1 MKRGGFNISSFFI
14 FIGLCFLFS
23 GKKVTFATT
32 TKTTVMLK
40 KIFFILFCFLGLTAY
55 GQIQFGY
62 LSYQKVLTMMPE
74 YKTALNSLNTL
85 KEKCNQEAKRSE
97 DELERKYA
105 EFLQGQSEFP
115 ENILQKRQNEL
126 QTLIKNGISF
136 REESEKLLK
145 NAEEEMKE
153 GMENKLN
160 LAIQTVGQE
169 QGLAFI
175 LNTDNNSCPFINKNN
190 GVDITEHVLFKLGI
204 TKTRP
209 SVSESGNNLQ
219 NAAQQNG
226 QAGTLTDTPIQKNED
241 EFLKNIDATLI
252 DTINQTDSISDDVQ

>member
-1 MKRGGFNISSFFI
+1 
-14 FIGLCFLFS
+14 
-23 GKKVTFATT
+23 
-32 TKTTVMLK
+32 MLK
-40 KIFFILFCFLGLTAY
+40 KICFILFCFLGLSAY
-55 GQIQFGY
+55 GQLQFGY

-74 YKTALNSLNTL
+74 YKTALSNLNTL
-85 KEKCNQEAKRSE
+85 KEKYNEEAKRSE

-105 EFLQGQSEFP
+105 EFLQGQREFP

-136 REESEKLLK
+136 RKESEELLK

-160 LAIQTVGQE
+160 LAIQSVGQE

-209 SVSESGNNLQ
+209 TTSDTEKTPQ
-219 NAAQQNG
+219 NTEGKATQNS
-226 QAGTLTDTPIQKNED
+226 TLTDTPIKENED
-241 EFLKNIDATLI
+241 EFLKNVDATLI
-252 DTINQTDSISDDVQ
+252 DTINPTDSISDHVQ

>member
-1 MKRGGFNISSFFI
+1 
-14 FIGLCFLFS
+14 
-23 GKKVTFATT
+23 
-32 TKTTVMLK
+32 MLK
-40 KIFFILFCFLGLTAY
+40 KIFFILLCSIGLSAY
-55 GQIQFGY
+55 GQLQFGY
-62 LSYQKVLTMMPE
+62 LSYQKVLVMMPE
-74 YKTALNSLNTL
+74 YKTALNDLKTL

-115 ENILQKRQNEL
+115 ENIMQKRQNEL
-126 QTLIKNGISF
+126 QELIKNGISF

-145 NAEEEMKE
+145 NAEKEMKE

-160 LAIQTVGQE
+160 LAIQAVGQE

-175 LNTDNNSCPFINKNN
+175 LNTDNNSCPFISKDS

-209 SVSESGNNLQ
+209 TLSESKPVIQ
-219 NAAQQNG
+219 NTAKQPN
-226 QAGTLTDTPIQKNED
+226 QADALTDTPVKENED
-241 EFLKNIDATLI
+241 EFLKNVDATLI
-252 DTINQTDSISDDVQ
+252 DTINPTDSISDHVQ

>member
-1 MKRGGFNISSFFI
+1 
-14 FIGLCFLFS
+14 
-23 GKKVTFATT
+23 
-32 TKTTVMLK
+32 MLK
-40 KIFFILFCFLGLTAY
+40 RIFFILFCFLGLSAY

-62 LSYQKVLTMMPE
+62 LSYQKVLVMMPE
-74 YKTALNSLNTL
+74 YRNAQNDLKTL

-97 DELERKYA
+97 NELERKYA

-126 QTLIKNGISF
+126 QELIKNGISF
-136 REESEKLLK
+136 REESENLLK
-145 NAEEEMKE
+145 NAEKEMKE
-153 GMENKLN
+153 RIENKLN

-209 SVSESGNNLQ
+209 VTSDTEKIPLKTENKTTQ
-219 NAAQQNG
+219 NS
-226 QAGTLTDTPIQKNED
+226 TLTDTPIQENED

-252 DTINQTDSISDDVQ
+252 DTINPTDSISDHVQ